1 MTAGAWLILAAAL
14 AAVAG
19 GRAERPLPVAEGQK
33 LLRECEEV
41 VGVCRAARV
50 ALLERLID
58 APRKV
63 VAHSRVTDV
72 EKALDNLE
80 AATTAA
86 LKCLQVRS

>member
-1 MTAGAWLILAAAL
+1 
-14 AAVAG
+14 
-19 GRAERPLPVAEGQK
+19 
-33 LLRECEEV
+33 V